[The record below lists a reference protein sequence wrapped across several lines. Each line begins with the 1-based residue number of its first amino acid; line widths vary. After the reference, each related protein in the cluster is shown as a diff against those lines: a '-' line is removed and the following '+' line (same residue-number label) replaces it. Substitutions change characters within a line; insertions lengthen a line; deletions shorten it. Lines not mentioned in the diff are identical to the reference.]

1 MDCPLSIHLLPV
13 VLGRHVLAVGSIRRL
28 EGGVLPT
35 HPTLK
40 RLPGPWGEARSVPT
54 AAAENPSPE
63 GTCFF
68 EHPSA
73 QLATR

>member
-1 MDCPLSIHLLPV
+1 MDRPLSIHLLPV
-13 VLGRHVLAVGSIRRL
+13 VLAVGSIRRL